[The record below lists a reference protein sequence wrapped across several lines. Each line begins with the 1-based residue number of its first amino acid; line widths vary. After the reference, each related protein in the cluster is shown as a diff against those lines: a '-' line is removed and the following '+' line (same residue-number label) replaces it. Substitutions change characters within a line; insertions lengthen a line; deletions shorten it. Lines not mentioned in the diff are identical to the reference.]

1 MGDCSE
7 CGIDPCMCSV
17 LAGFPL
23 QRRAMQAVIRS
34 VVRRYGTE
42 GLQAMWTV
50 AHVVWPFLAQAP
62 TNRTEVLWTL
72 RRAKAIVRAAAIFLD
87 AVEKETKA
95 APVLQRLSFQLLR
108 GGRDG

>member
-1 MGDCSE
+1 MADCSE

-50 AHVVWPFLAQAP
+50 AHVVWPF
-62 TNRTEVLWTL
+62 
-72 RRAKAIVRAAAIFLD
+72 RAKAIVRAAAIFLD